1 MMTKLQIK
9 ADLSYRLVVPCAILV
24 QIEAAVTPGQTV
36 TPADLD
42 IGPDDRR
49 SVIPAHA
56 GIGTRLWT
64 TQQEQ
69 LEISYSAQVA
79 IDRADPDLAALP
91 ATPLPELPGE
101 AVPYLFN
108 SLYCSVSAFDQIV
121 AGEFTGLNGGPLMA
135 AMSDY
140 IGQTMTYGL
149 DSDNAQNDAEA
160 SFAARKGVCRDYAH
174 ILISMARSA
183 NIPARFASTYAP
195 DVEPQDFHAVA
206 EVFLDGGWHLVD
218 PTGMARAS
226 DMAVIGIGRD
236 ATDVSFL
243 TAFGNIE
250 MVDQR
255 VRVSRL

>member
-1 MMTKLQIK
+1 MTKLQIN
-9 ADLSYRLVVPCAILV
+9 ADLLYGLALPCPILV
-24 QIEAAVTPGQTV
+24 QVEAAATPGQIIRQT
-36 TPADLD
+36 DLVV
-42 IGPDDRR
+42 GPGENK
-49 SVIPAHA
+49 SIIPAQD

-64 TQQEQ
+64 MQQEQ
-69 LEISYSAQVA
+69 LTISYAAQVT
-79 IDRADPDLAALP
+79 IDRANPEFDALA

-108 SLYCSVSAFDQIV
+108 SVYCSVSAFDQLV
-121 AGEFTGLNGGPLMA
+121 AGEFSGLQGGPLVA
-135 AMSDY
+135 AMSAH
-140 IGQTMTYGL
+140 IGRTMTYGL
-149 DSDNAQNDAEA
+149 DSDNAQNNAEA

-183 NIPARFASTYAP
+183 DIPARFASTYAP

-206 EVFLDGGWHLVD
+206 EVFLDGSWHLVD
-218 PTGMARAS
+218 PTGMAQAS

-250 MVDQR
+250 MVEQQ
-255 VRVSRL
+255 VRVSRA